1 MTEKLAF
8 FVCFALTLLEK
19 SVPLHHQPIKNY
31 RDMKKLTLFTA
42 LAFAACSLAHAQD
55 THVVNVKDALGSAV
69 GFLPLRRGGENKE
82 PELAHVEKNA
92 QDDHPYY
99 YIFNRGNNEGFI
111 IVSADSRT
119 KKILAYSNEGHF
131 DMDALA
137 PEMKAWLGG
146 YTEAMDD
153 LNLTPDSLLKKMQEG
168 PLMKAVHDDSHFAPE
183 VKPLLGDI
191 CYAQT
196 FPNNA
201 KCPNK
206 SLTGC
211 VATGAV
217 QIMRFFEY
225 PKTPSG
231 KTHSYDNEGETV
243 SCTFNT
249 PYDWQNMLS
258 TYTKTGGNEAQNAA
272 ISQLMFDA
280 GAACNMEYSPSGSS
294 ASRID
299 MAQALVEYFGY
310 GNNMINFRRDAFTP
324 DDFVYYL
331 KRELN
336 EGRPVLMG
344 GTDEDDYGHCFVCDG
359 YDTNGLFHFNWGWNG
374 MSNGYFEITNLSP
387 PRPGSKTGA
396 VENYNENVTF
406 IGGIQPPTASNSG
419 KMSVLSMHGLQT
431 SPTGKKGGRISVKL
445 DRVRNC
451 TIGNFNG
458 KFGVALYKDG
468 EMVRTLEV
476 IDVSLTPTRSYL
488 KPEFNPI
495 LPNNLSGQD
504 YQLVM
509 VSKAN
514 DDTQWRPILTSEA
527 GCIDLEVKGDNV
539 TLKLNNFDRYI
550 DLGDQT
556 ATAAGK
562 KDKKD
567 KKEKKELGKSVTT
580 GLGDVEADDFYGN

>member
-8 FVCFALTLLEK
+8 FVCFALTLLQK

-196 FPNNA
+196 FPYNA

>member
-153 LNLTPDSLLKKMQEG
+153 LNLTPDSLLKKMREG

-196 FPNNA
+196 FPYNA

-476 IDVSLTPTRSYL
+476 IDASLTPTRSYL

>member
-1 MTEKLAF
+1 M
-8 FVCFALTLLEK
+8 
-19 SVPLHHQPIKNY
+19 
-31 RDMKKLTLFTA
+31 
-42 LAFAACSLAHAQD
+42 
-55 THVVNVKDALGSAV
+55 
-69 GFLPLRRGGENKE
+69 
-82 PELAHVEKNA
+82 
-92 QDDHPYY
+92 
-99 YIFNRGNNEGFI
+99 
-111 IVSADSRT
+111 
-119 KKILAYSNEGHF
+119 
-131 DMDALA
+131 
-137 PEMKAWLGG
+137 
-146 YTEAMDD
+146 
-153 LNLTPDSLLKKMQEG
+153 
-168 PLMKAVHDDSHFAPE
+168 
-183 VKPLLGDI
+183 
-191 CYAQT
+191 
-196 FPNNA
+196 
-201 KCPNK
+201 
-206 SLTGC
+206 
-211 VATGAV
+211 
-217 QIMRFFEY
+217 
-225 PKTPSG
+225 
-231 KTHSYDNEGETV
+231 
-243 SCTFNT
+243 
-249 PYDWQNMLS
+249 
-258 TYTKTGGNEAQNAA
+258 
-272 ISQLMFDA
+272 
-280 GAACNMEYSPSGSS
+280 
-294 ASRID
+294 
-299 MAQALVEYFGY
+299 
-310 GNNMINFRRDAFTP
+310 
-324 DDFVYYL
+324 
-331 KRELN
+331 
-336 EGRPVLMG
+336 
-344 GTDEDDYGHCFVCDG
+344 
-359 YDTNGLFHFNWGWNG
+359 
-374 MSNGYFEITNLSP
+374 
-387 PRPGSKTGA
+387 
-396 VENYNENVTF
+396 ENYNENVTF

>member
-131 DMDALA
+131 DIAALA

-196 FPNNA
+196 FPYNA

-476 IDVSLTPTRSYL
+476 IDASLTPTRSYL

>member
-1 MTEKLAF
+1 M
-8 FVCFALTLLEK
+8 
-19 SVPLHHQPIKNY
+19 HHQPIKNY

-55 THVVNVKDALGSAV
+55 AHVVNVKDALGSAV

-196 FPNNA
+196 FPYNA

-406 IGGIQPPTASNSG
+406 IGGIQPPKNTNSG

-431 SPTGKKGGRISVKL
+431 SSTGKKGGRISVKL

-476 IDVSLTPTRSYL
+476 TDASLTPTRSYL

-495 LPNNLSGQD
+495 LPNNISGQD

-514 DDTQWRPILTSEA
+514 DDTKWRPILTSET
-527 GCIDLEVKGDNV
+527 GCIDLEVRGDNV
-539 TLKLNNFDRYI
+539 TLKPNNFDRYI

-556 ATAAGK
+556 AAAAAK

>member
-196 FPNNA
+196 FPYNA